1 MKNTKKIL
9 IVDDEENIRLLF
21 KKALEKKNYTVHT
34 AQNAEDA
41 LQKIK
46 KHKKTSNNVKRRQKT
61 KKNVKKCQQVSKN
74 YYQKT

>member
-1 MKNTKKIL
+1 MINTKKIL

-21 KKALEKKNYTVHT
+21 KKALGKKNYNVHT

-46 KHKKTSNNVKRRQKT
+46 KNKYLLIFSDIFMG
-61 KKNVKKCQQVSKN
+61 
-74 YYQKT
+74 